1 MGGTQEPSAHLCI
14 GFSKNFRIFIC
25 FYALMLYVYICILCG
40 CFEFNFKKRWE
51 PFRFRNT
58 RRRQHR
64 NAFSDTTA
72 TCGEGG
78 YAEGKLKTGNLVAIK
93 RLNRGP
99 SEEITIDFLSELRIV
114 VHVDHPNIA
123 KLIGYII
130 YFLNLFYIY

>member
-1 MGGTQEPSAHLCI
+1 MGGTQEPSAHLCL
-14 GFSKNFRIFIC
+14 R
-25 FYALMLYVYICILCG
+25 
-40 CFEFNFKKRWE
+40 KKRWE

-93 RLNRGP
+93 RLNHGP

-130 YFLNLFYIY
+130 YFLNLFYILKIYNNKGRIRVQHI